1 MSSENR
7 RQRKA
12 GGSARYRNWTFGNT
26 PGIQARIVKDCDPH
40 WAACESLEYEVFTDA
55 ESGFYE
61 PNDQGRI
68 DDFDSYGRQE
78 FVAVFSEDRAVGG
91 LRLMYSDEATMRE
104 GLFPTYD
111 HRGELQV
118 YPDMEA
124 RLKSLDPRKTVDF
137 TSIVVARE
145 ARISRTFQAI
155 ITRTL
160 RRMWEEKRRY
170 GLACIDT
177 PLNRK
182 YKARGLIFRDLGPS
196 TFYWGS
202 LTTATILDS
211 FSVPQG
217 LDRLLIPRCRAKG
230 YLERAGLVR
239 SP

>member
-1 MSSENR
+1 MNTETS
-7 RQRKA
+7 RQREA
-12 GGSARYRNWTFGNT
+12 GSSARYRNWTFERPRGVRAT
-26 PGIQARIVKDCDPH
+26 IVRKGDEH
-40 WAACESLEYEVFTDA
+40 WPACEYLEYEVFTDA

-68 DDFDSYGRQE
+68 NDFDSYGRQE
-78 FVAVFSEDRAVGG
+78 FVAVFSGDRAVGG

-111 HRGELQV
+111 HRGELKV

-124 RLKSLDPRKTVDF
+124 RMKSLDPRKTVDF

-160 RRMWEEKRRY
+160 RRMWETERRY
-170 GLACIDT
+170 GLGCTDT
-177 PLNRK
+177 PLYRK
-182 YKARGLIFRDLGPS
+182 YKVRGLCFRDLGPS

-202 LTTATILDS
+202 LTTAAMIDS
-211 FSVPQG
+211 YSVPRG
-217 LDRLLIPRCRAKG
+217 VDRLIIPKCRAKG
-230 YLERAGLVR
+230 ILERVGFVR
-239 SP
+239 NS